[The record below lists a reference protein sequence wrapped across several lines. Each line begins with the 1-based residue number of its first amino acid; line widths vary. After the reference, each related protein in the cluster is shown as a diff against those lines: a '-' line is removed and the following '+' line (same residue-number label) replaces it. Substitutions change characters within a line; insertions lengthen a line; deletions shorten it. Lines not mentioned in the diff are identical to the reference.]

1 MESMEPVWRRE
12 PFEGGVPQAVIGL
25 APFIPPGSPYSTR
38 RKYIAPHI
46 AICEF
51 RASRSAMAERRREIV
66 SLLPQPALAICH
78 QKREYPERMT
88 LAPKSGGKPN

>member
-1 MESMEPVWRRE
+1 M
-12 PFEGGVPQAVIGL
+12 
-25 APFIPPGSPYSTR
+25 PPAYAGDHAKSKWGYLTGDVR

-46 AICEF
+46 AIFEF
-51 RASRSAMAERRREIV
+51 RASRSAIAERRREIV